1 MRRQERR
8 GRRAAVGLRK
18 VRRHAVL
25 VSPCGLTLQRL
36 YSSDAVDPGNAS
48 ERSERQRRRRAV
60 RQMCG
65 VFTDHTPVTCE
76 RRVWTQSSRHGG
88 RETHNML
95 YPVSPYCHTDTD
107 TVVTR
112 SHGISTEA
120 VVSGAIRYTSR
131 KLAFEPPRASRK
143 CRMSQRIVCVR
154 VIHRVTFP
162 PARSIRIRRFLL
174 ARHGRR

>member
-120 VVSGAIRYTSR
+120 VVWRDQIL
-131 KLAFEPPRASRK
+131 LAGSHSSHPGRLAS
-143 CRMSQRIVCVR
+143 RMSQHSSASASSRR
-154 VIHRVTFP
+154 HSPSRS
-162 PARSIRIRRFLL
+162 SIRIQRSLL